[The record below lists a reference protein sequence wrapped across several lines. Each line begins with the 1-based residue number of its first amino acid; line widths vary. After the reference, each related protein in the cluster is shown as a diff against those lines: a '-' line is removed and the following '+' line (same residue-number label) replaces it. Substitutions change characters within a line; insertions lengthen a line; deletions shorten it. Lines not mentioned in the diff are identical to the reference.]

1 MMRTLITLLSL
12 LAMPA
17 AALGATDDRP
27 WVGDPVNGKKLYARE
42 CAGCHGDDGTGG
54 KSGVSLRDSGRLNL
68 VTDESMVAIINS
80 GKGLKHNEG
89 HKLQDK
95 LSFLDVWDV
104 IAHVRSMHLML
115 SAFFPGASRYVAKV
129 YAIDDHGLERIE
141 KATGA
146 KPKDA
151 SAACFTFF
159 TFPDEPGRL
168 SFVPPDPIQL
178 DQLKKPLKTGY
189 LVFLPFETEGYKGE
203 AGIGMDK
210 DGKITKL
217 AVHAGTSGA
226 DLMNKTLSRFVG
238 LGKKGQKEPF
248 KVGGGKTVDRVQKD
262 VFALYERAMETAT
275 MYDREENER
284 NWADE

>member
-1 MMRTLITLLSL
+1 MRIGLAFLALL
-12 LAMPA
+12 PA
-17 AALGATDDRP
+17 SAAFGAPADDHP
-27 WVGDPVNGKKLYARE
+27 WVGDLVNGKKLYARE
-42 CAGCHGDDGTGG
+42 CAACHGDDGSGG

-68 VTDESMVAIINS
+68 ITDESMIAIINS
-80 GKGLKHNEG
+80 GKGLKHAEG
-89 HKLQDK
+89 HNLKDK

-115 SAFFPGASRYVAKV
+115 STFFPAASRYVAKV
-129 YAIDDHGLERIE
+129 YTIDDHGLERIE

-146 KPKDA
+146 KPKDTA
-151 SAACFTFF
+151 AACFTFF

-168 SFVPPDPIQL
+168 SYVPPDPIAL

-203 AGIGMDK
+203 AGVGMDK

-217 AVHAGTSGA
+217 AVHPGTTGA
-226 DLMNKTLSRFVG
+226 DLMNKSLSRFVG
-238 LGKKGQKEPF
+238 LGKKGQREAF